1 MTISITHIAKNSL
14 KFSVVQIVGAVVGM
28 LASLYVATVVL
39 PAEYGVYGF
48 LVLWLNYAVLI
59 GPGML
64 SGGSREMPGLLGKG
78 RTEAALRIQNI
89 SLSVEIIWLVVPF
102 VVILCSAF
110 FFSDF
115 TVRIGMIIIA
125 FVYLVSRL
133 ANYWGVFN
141 FIREKFNTV
150 AIGSL
155 IIVIV
160 QPVLVLVAVTWLK
173 VYALL
178 LAPLIVNAVQWFYYT
193 RKGSLDFKFTFDR
206 REALRLFKVGII
218 LQAGGLVFAAYQ
230 LIDRTIIASMLT
242 QADLGLYTFAM
253 VVIIVIM
260 SLPSSFTGVLQP
272 ILWRHAEKAA
282 NVIEGFR
289 DAKRIAMY
297 LALGTAILVPL
308 IQVGFY
314 LVVNVITPK
323 YMGSIDIFNILSY
336 NIFLA
341 AMVVIPNLILGSEI
355 VNKQKRVLVF
365 YTIGLIINT
374 VVNIFIVNLGY
385 GMVGVAWVT
394 VASQGL
400 MTLAIYWATRQ
411 YMFTDKKEYLRLQAK
426 MWFPFL
432 IALGFFF
439 FQQYLER
446 SFGLRSVIGISLA
459 AQLVAWGM
467 IIPIFYRDYIAG
479 KEVKVLGTLIKDS
492 LRIGKKGK

>member
-14 KFSVVQIVGAVVGM
+14 KFSVVQIVGAVLGM
-28 LASLYVATVVL
+28 LASLYAATIIL

-48 LVLWLNYAVLI
+48 LLLWLNYAVLI

-64 SGGSREMPGLLGKG
+64 SAGSREMPGLLGKG
-78 RTEAALRIQNI
+78 KTEAAVRIQNI
-89 SLSVEIIWLVVPF
+89 SLSIELIWLVVPF
-102 VVILCSAF
+102 AFILCAAF

-133 ANYWGVFN
+133 ASYWNLFN

-150 AIGSL
+150 AIGNL
-155 IIVIV
+155 IIVIT
-160 QPVLVLVAVTWLK
+160 QPVMILIAVTWLK

-178 LAPLIVNAVQWFYYT
+178 LAPLIVNAVLWFYYT
-193 RKGSLDFKFTFDR
+193 RKGSLGFKFTFDR
-206 REALRLFKVGII
+206 REALRLFKVSII
-218 LQAGGLVFAAYQ
+218 LQAGLLVFSAYQ

-242 QADLGLYTFAM
+242 PEDLGIYTFAIA
-253 VVIIVIM
+253 VITVIM
-260 SLPSSFTGVLQP
+260 SLPSSFTAVLQP
-272 ILWRHAEKAA
+272 ILWRHAEKAK

-314 LVVNVITPK
+314 FVVNVITPK
-323 YMGSIDIFNILSY
+323 YLGSIDIFNILSY

-341 AMVVIPNLILGSEI
+341 AMVVIPNLILNSEI
-355 VNKQKRVLVF
+355 VSKQKRVLIF

-385 GMVGVAWVT
+385 GVVGVAWVT

-400 MTLAIYWATRQ
+400 MTLAIYWTTCQ
-411 YMFTDKKEYLRLQAK
+411 YMFIDQKEYLRLQAK

-432 IALGFFF
+432 ITLGFFF
-439 FQQYLER
+439 FHQYLER
-446 SFGLRSVIGISLA
+446 SFGLRGVIGISVA
-459 AQLVAWGM
+459 AQLVVWGVF
-467 IIPIFYRDYIAG
+467 IPIFYRDYISG
-479 KEVKVLGTLIKDS
+479 KEIKVLGTLIKES